1 MMGVPSS
8 PAPGSVPWQVI
19 GHTVRGASH
28 VRRETENQDCIHW
41 VSERGRVILA
51 LADGHGSA
59 KSFRSAIGS
68 AFAVAV
74 SIEFALELLRAAPVE
89 TAGQHEDSRFLSLV
103 KDRLET
109 DIPRRIVHKW
119 SERVDQHLARHPF
132 TEQEL
137 AALVEQDGQKSKQL
151 IEKNGRLAYGSTL
164 ITAIAME
171 SFAVFWQ
178 IGDGD
183 VLTVSAT
190 GEVIRPVPK
199 DARLI
204 ANETTSLCSPGA
216 PRMFRYAVLGTLA
229 PMIMLSTD
237 GFANSFLD
245 DEGFF
250 KFGTDVSEI
259 IVAEGLEKVAVSLP
273 DWLAEITARGSGDD
287 ISLGIVCRPSLLTP
301 PPPDPT
307 EDPTKDPTR
316 ADPATAPAPAQ
327 ATVRLNAPPRTIHPT
342 VVDIPPNHPTAPSKW
357 PAEMQ
362 QTLVDT
368 GEGPPPAP
376 ADAPPADNRSWL
388 QRISPF
394 RSRVKKEKERAG
406 RHARDDA
413 RDHEPTIPSSPSGKG
428 DHDKRW

>member
-1 MMGVPSS
+1 MMGVRTS
-8 PAPGSVPWQVI
+8 PPPDSVPWQVI
-19 GHTVRGASH
+19 GRTVRGASH
-28 VRRETENQDCIHW
+28 ARRETENQDCIRW
-41 VSERGRVILA
+41 KSERGRVILA

-59 KSFRSAIGS
+59 KSFRSAIGA

-74 SIEFALELLRAAPVE
+74 SIEFASELLQAAPVE
-89 TAGQHEDSRFLSLV
+89 TVGQHEDSRFLSLV

-119 SERVDQHLARHPF
+119 SERVDEHLARNPF

-137 AALVEQDGQKSKQL
+137 AALVEQDGQKSRQL

-164 ITAIAME
+164 VTAIAME

-183 VLTVSAT
+183 VLTVSVT
-190 GEVIRPVPK
+190 GEVIRPVPT

-216 PRMFRYAVLGTLA
+216 ARMFRYAILGTPA

-250 KFGTDVSEI
+250 KFGTDVSAI
-259 IVAEGLEKVAVSLP
+259 IVAEGLEKVKVSLP
-273 DWLAEITARGSGDD
+273 DWLTEITARGSGDD
-287 ISLGIVCRPSLLTP
+287 ISLGIICRPSLLTP
-301 PPPDPT
+301 AAPDP
-307 EDPTKDPTR
+307 
-316 ADPATAPAPAQ
+316 AP
-327 ATVRLNAPPRTIHPT
+327 ATVRLNAPPRTVHPT
-342 VVDIPPNHPTAPSKW
+342 VVDIPSNHPGAPSKW
-357 PAEMQ
+357 PSELQ
-362 QTLVDT
+362 RTLVDT

-376 ADAPPADNRSWL
+376 ADTASVENFSWW
-388 QRISPF
+388 QRISPR
-394 RSRVKKEKERAG
+394 RSKLKKDKESAERQ
-406 RHARDDA
+406 ARDDA
-413 RDHEPTIPSSPSGKG
+413 RDHAPTIPSPPSGKG
-428 DHDKRW
+428 DHDKGW

>member
-1 MMGVPSS
+1 MMGVRTS
-8 PAPGSVPWQVI
+8 PPPGSVPWQVI

-28 VRRETENQDCIHW
+28 ARRETENQDCIRW
-41 VSERGRVILA
+41 KSERGRVILA

-59 KSFRSAIGS
+59 KSFRSAIGA

-74 SIEFALELLRAAPVE
+74 SIEFASELLQAAPAE
-89 TAGQHEDSRFLSLV
+89 TVGQHEDSRFLSLV

-119 SERVDQHLARHPF
+119 SERVDEHLARNPF

-137 AALVEQDGQKSKQL
+137 AALVEQDGQKSRQL
-151 IEKNGRLAYGSTL
+151 IETNGRLAYGSTL
-164 ITAIAME
+164 VTAIAME

-183 VLTVSAT
+183 VLTVSVA
-190 GEVIRPVPK
+190 GEVIRPVPT

-216 PRMFRYAVLGTLA
+216 ARMFRYAILGTPA

-250 KFGTDVSEI
+250 KFGTDVSAI
-259 IVAEGLEKVAVSLP
+259 IVAEGLEKVKVSLP
-273 DWLAEITARGSGDD
+273 DWLTEITARGSGDD
-287 ISLGIVCRPSLLTP
+287 ISLGIICRPSLLTP
-301 PPPDPT
+301 AAPDPAPDPT
-307 EDPTKDPTR
+307 
-316 ADPATAPAPAQ
+316 PAL
-327 ATVRLNAPPRTIHPT
+327 ATVRLNALPRTVHPT
-342 VVDIPPNHPTAPSKW
+342 VVDIPPNHPGAPSKW
-357 PAEMQ
+357 PSELQ
-362 QTLVDT
+362 RTLVDT
-368 GEGPPPAP
+368 GEGPPPA
-376 ADAPPADNRSWL
+376 DAPSVDNRSWL
-388 QRISPF
+388 QRLSPR
-394 RSRVKKEKERAG
+394 RSRVKKDKERAG

-413 RDHEPTIPSSPSGKG
+413 RDHEPTMPSPPSGKG

>member
-1 MMGVPSS
+1 MGVRTS
-8 PAPGSVPWQVI
+8 PPPGSVPWQVI

-28 VRRETENQDCIHW
+28 VRRETENQDCIRW
-41 VSERGRVILA
+41 KSERGRVILA

-74 SIEFALELLRAAPVE
+74 SIEFASELLQAAPVE

-119 SERVDQHLARHPF
+119 SERVDQHLARNPF

-164 ITAIAME
+164 VTAIAME

-183 VLTVSAT
+183 VLTVSVT
-190 GEVIRPVPK
+190 GEVIRPVPT

-204 ANETTSLCSPGA
+204 ANETTSLCSHDA
-216 PRMFRYAVLGTLA
+216 PRMFRYAILGTPA

-250 KFGTDVSEI
+250 KFGTDVSAI
-259 IVAEGLEKVAVSLP
+259 IVAEGLEKVKASLP
-273 DWLAEITARGSGDD
+273 DWLTEITARGSGDD
-287 ISLGIVCRPSLLTP
+287 ISLGIICRPSLLTP
-301 PPPDPT
+301 AAPDPA
-307 EDPTKDPTR
+307 P
-316 ADPATAPAPAQ
+316 AAPATAPATAAATAP
-327 ATVRLNAPPRTIHPT
+327 ATVRLNAPPRTVHPT
-342 VVDIPPNHPTAPSKW
+342 VVDIPPNHPGAPSKW
-357 PAEMQ
+357 PAELQ
-362 QTLVDT
+362 RTLVDT
-368 GEGPPPAP
+368 GDDPSPAP
-376 ADAPPADNRSWL
+376 AGTPSVENFSWW
-388 QRISPF
+388 QRISPR
-394 RSRVKKEKERAG
+394 RSKLKKDKESAERQ
-406 RHARDDA
+406 ARDNA
-413 RDHEPTIPSSPSGKG
+413 RDHAPTIPSPPSGKG
-428 DHDKRW
+428 DHDKGW

>member
-1 MMGVPSS
+1 VMGVPNS
-8 PAPGSVPWQVI
+8 PPPGSVPWQVI

-28 VRRETENQDCIHW
+28 VRRETENQDCIRW
-41 VSERGRVILA
+41 KSERGRVILA

-74 SIEFALELLRAAPVE
+74 SIEFASELLQAAPVE

-119 SERVDQHLARHPF
+119 SERVDEHLARNPF

-183 VLTVSAT
+183 ALTVSVT

-216 PRMFRYAVLGTLA
+216 PRMFRYAILGTPA

-237 GFANSFLD
+237 GFGNSFLD

-273 DWLAEITARGSGDD
+273 DWLTEITARGSGDD
-287 ISLGIVCRPSLLTP
+287 ISLGIICRPSLLTP
-301 PPPDPT
+301 APP
-307 EDPTKDPTR
+307 K
-316 ADPATAPAPAQ
+316 PAPAAPTSPESAAP
-327 ATVRLNAPPRTIHPT
+327 ATVRLNAPPRTVHPT
-342 VVDIPPNHPTAPSKW
+342 VVDIPPSHPGAPSKW
-357 PAEMQ
+357 PAELLQ
-362 QTLVDT
+362 RTLVDT
-368 GEGPPPAP
+368 GGGPPPAP
-376 ADAPPADNRSWL
+376 ADTPSADNPSWWQL
-388 QRISPF
+388 ISPF
-394 RSRVKKEKERAG
+394 RSRVKKDKERAE
-406 RHARDDA
+406 RDA
-413 RDHEPTIPSSPSGKG
+413 RDERMEP
-428 DHDKRW
+428 

>member
-1 MMGVPSS
+1 MGVPSS

-28 VRRETENQDCIHW
+28 VRRETENQDCIRW
-41 VSERGRVILA
+41 ISERGRVILA

-74 SIEFALELLRAAPVE
+74 SIEFASELLQAAPVE

-119 SERVDQHLARHPF
+119 SERVDQHLARNPF

-216 PRMFRYAVLGTLA
+216 PRMFRYAILGTPA

-259 IVAEGLEKVAVSLP
+259 IVAGGLQKVAVSLP
-273 DWLAEITARGSGDD
+273 DWLTEITARGSGDD
-287 ISLGIVCRPSLLTP
+287 ISLGIICRPSLLTP
-301 PPPDPT
+301 PPDPT
-307 EDPTKDPTR
+307 ADPT
-316 ADPATAPAPAQ
+316 PAAAA
-327 ATVRLNAPPRTIHPT
+327 ATVRLNAPPRTVHPT
-342 VVDIPPNHPTAPSKW
+342 VVDIPPNHPAAPSKW
-357 PAEMQ
+357 PAELQ
-362 QTLVDT
+362 RTLVDT
-368 GEGPPPAP
+368 GEGPPPASAS
-376 ADAPPADNRSWL
+376 ADAPSMENFSWWH
-388 QRISPF
+388 RISPR
-394 RSRVKKEKERAG
+394 RSKLKKDKERAE
-406 RHARDDA
+406 RQARGDV
-413 RDHEPTIPSSPSGKG
+413 RDHEPTIPSPPSGKG

>member
-1 MMGVPSS
+1 MSVPNS
-8 PAPGSVPWQVI
+8 PPPGSVPWQVI
-19 GHTVRGASH
+19 GRTVRGASH
-28 VRRETENQDCIHW
+28 VRRETENQDCIQW
-41 VSERGRVILA
+41 ITERGRVILA

-74 SIEFALELLRAAPVE
+74 SIEFASELLQAAPAE
-89 TAGQHEDSRFLSLV
+89 RAGQHEDSRFLSLV

-119 SERVDQHLARHPF
+119 SERVDQHLARNPF

-183 VLTVSAT
+183 VLTVSAS
-190 GEVIRPVPK
+190 GEVTRPVPK

-216 PRMFRYAVLGTLA
+216 PRMFRYAILGTPA

-237 GFANSFLD
+237 GFSNSFLD

-259 IVAEGLEKVAVSLP
+259 IVAEGLEKVKLSLL
-273 DWLAEITARGSGDD
+273 DWLTEITARGSGDD
-287 ISLGIVCRPSLLTP
+287 ISLGIICRPSLLTP
-301 PPPDPT
+301 APPDPT
-307 EDPTKDPTR
+307 R
-316 ADPATAPAPAQ
+316 AALAAPESAAP
-327 ATVRLNAPPRTIHPT
+327 ATVRLNAPPRTVHPT
-342 VVDIPPNHPTAPSKW
+342 VVDIPPNHPGAPSKW
-357 PAEMQ
+357 PAEQ
-362 QTLVDT
+362 QRTLVDT
-368 GEGPPPAP
+368 GEGPPPA
-376 ADAPPADNRSWL
+376 DAPSVENFSWWK
-388 QRISPF
+388 RIIHG
-394 RSRVKKEKERAG
+394 G
-406 RHARDDA
+406 RN
-413 RDHEPTIPSSPSGKG
+413 
-428 DHDKRW
+428 